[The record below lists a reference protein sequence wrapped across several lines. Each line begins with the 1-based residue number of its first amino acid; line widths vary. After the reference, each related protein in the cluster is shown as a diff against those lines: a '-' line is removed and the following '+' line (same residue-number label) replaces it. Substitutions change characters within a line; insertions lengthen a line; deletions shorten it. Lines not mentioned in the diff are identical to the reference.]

1 MRGCWHVLS
10 CCPKCFAD
18 QVPQLVKHIWSLLF
32 HFGTLPRGSSFSL
45 ENSISKEILICGEVC
60 YVHPASYASTLD
72 DAPQV
77 RCYGHGWST
86 TVGAED
92 MMKCSRNPSQGGD
105 VAGVGLLLVVCPAL
119 MLPVN
124 PSADPVP
131 QLPKRV

>member
-1 MRGCWHVLS
+1 LIYG
-10 CCPKCFAD
+10 
-18 QVPQLVKHIWSLLF
+18 
-32 HFGTLPRGSSFSL
+32 
-45 ENSISKEILICGEVC
+45 EIC

-119 MLPVN
+119 MSPVN

-131 QLPKRV
+131 QLPKRVWSAPYHALSHRVRLVGRSKEEIDPIQSSSALIF

>member
-1 MRGCWHVLS
+1 MLARSLVLPKMLRRSSTAAGQAHLESAVSFWHT
-10 CCPKCFAD
+10 A
-18 QVPQLVKHIWSLLF
+18 QGILLF
-32 HFGTLPRGSSFSL
+32 S
-45 ENSISKEILICGEVC
+45 GEFHLKRDLDLQGGVC

-119 MLPVN
+119 MSPVN